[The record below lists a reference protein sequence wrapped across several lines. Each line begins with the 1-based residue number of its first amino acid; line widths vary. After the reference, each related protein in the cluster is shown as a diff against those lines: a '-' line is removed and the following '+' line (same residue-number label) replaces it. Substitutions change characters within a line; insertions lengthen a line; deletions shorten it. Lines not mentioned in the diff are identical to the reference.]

1 MTKLLRKT
9 RKGFTLIELMIVV
22 AIIGVLAAIAIPN
35 FIRYQLRSKTSEAR
49 TNIGG
54 IRIGQTSFQATED
67 NYANVTVAVP
77 VGGGL
82 TIKTPWPLE
91 TAAAV
96 MCDATCDRTIGM
108 IANCMQFGCIGFRPD
123 GDVYYLYDSPAIQVV
138 AAGMVGEFAIGAVG
152 DLDGDTMLAGFA
164 YGTDNLG
171 TQMTVSESAQGQAMV
186 GVCAAT
192 AGPPSIVLDCTPGIY

>member
-67 NYANVTVAVP
+67 NYSDITAA

-82 TIKTPWPLE
+82 TIKSPWPLE

-96 MCDATCDRTIGM
+96 MCNATCDRTVANIM
-108 IANCMQFGCIGFRPD
+108 NCMEFGCIGFRPD

-138 AAGMVGEFAIGAVG
+138 AAGAVGEFAIGAVG
-152 DLDGDTMLAGFA
+152 DLDGDGMMAGFSYA
-164 YGTDNLG
+164 TDNLG
-171 TQMTVSESAQGQAMV
+171 TQMTVFESMQAEAMV
-186 GVCAAT
+186 GVCAMT
-192 AGPPSIVLDCTPGIY
+192 MGPPSIVLDCTPGVY